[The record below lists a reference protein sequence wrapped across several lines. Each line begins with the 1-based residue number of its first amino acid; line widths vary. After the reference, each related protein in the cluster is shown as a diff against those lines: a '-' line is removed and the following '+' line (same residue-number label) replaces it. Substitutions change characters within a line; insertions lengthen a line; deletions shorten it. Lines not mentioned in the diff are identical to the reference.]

1 MQDKEL
7 RKISE
12 EVAIAINLPS
22 FLIFSPL
29 ALIPFTDIAYD
40 IRTTK
45 GTQTSTIWD
54 ACYADTHGYRLV
66 YNGYASTSCNIK
78 HMSDILIEEME
89 DTIN

>member
-29 ALIPFTDIAYD
+29 ALISFMTTHMITERLKARKQAQYEMFAMQIA
-40 IRTTK
+40 TVT
-45 GTQTSTIWD
+45 
-54 ACYADTHGYRLV
+54 GYVTMAMLLPLII
-66 YNGYASTSCNIK
+66 SNICQ
-78 HMSDILIEEME
+78 IF
-89 DTIN
+89 